1 MYQKYKNKHFI
12 FTIDAIA
19 AVNPI
24 LSLIVS
30 YSWDYVICIKSH
42 SSKGNGFYDY
52 IVDEFKLKENMQS
65 KTTIDKRNGRLE
77 ERNYYIISDISNLI
91 DKENWPS
98 VKAIGKCTSIVE
110 DKKTKKVTTESR
122 YYLLSKRFTIHEFEL
137 YKRSHWQIEAFH
149 NVLDNSFNEDR
160 MRMKKGSST
169 LNTNLLRKFVWNI
182 ISLSISDK
190 PHVSYTGFRDSHRLS
205 SPTKLLY
212 TILNALK
219 STN

>member
-1 MYQKYKNKHFI
+1 
-12 FTIDAIA
+12 
-19 AVNPI
+19 
-24 LSLIVS
+24 
-30 YSWDYVICIKSH
+30 
-42 SSKGNGFYDY
+42 
-52 IVDEFKLKENMQS
+52 MQS

-77 ERNYYIISDISNLI
+77 KRNYYIITDISNLI

-110 DKKTKKVTTESR
+110 DKKTKKVTIESR
-122 YYLLSKRFTIHEFEL
+122 YYLLSKQFTIHEFEL

-182 ISLSISDK
+182 ISLSISNK